1 MPGPT
6 NIGPMDTGPGKYWGR
21 AGRPRAKGHWESMTP
36 KDHDR
41 ILDRR
46 ELAKALLGALER
58 RHEILDIIVESTT
71 RADAVAAIAGALAT
85 SESNA
90 EAVLRLPLGS
100 LTKTERDRIS
110 NEISNLDAS
119 LDWTPVE
126 RPKSVDPSVRLRPID
141 SSSGDDDLFRARCA
155 ERLEDDGTPWSPERI
170 ASERSAGSRR
180 VADES
185 AVWLV
190 AVDTAG
196 EEPQRVGFVFGEWT
210 GQEVDVAV
218 WVAPE
223 QRKKGYG
230 TALLKQSRS
239 ELAAYFPGT
248 TLVVRAPA

>member
-1 MPGPT
+1 
-6 NIGPMDTGPGKYWGR
+6 
-21 AGRPRAKGHWESMTP
+21 MTP

-46 ELAKALLGALER
+46 EIAKALLGALER
-58 RHEILDIIVESTT
+58 RHEILDIIVDSDT
-71 RADAVAAIAGALAT
+71 RADAVTAIAAALET

-90 EAVLRLPLGS
+90 ETVLNLPLGR

-110 NEISNLDAS
+110 DEISNLDAA
-119 LDWTPVE
+119 LDWTPSE
-126 RPKSVDPSVRLRPID
+126 RPKSVDPSVQLRPID
-141 SSSGDDDLFRARCA
+141 TSSGDADLFRQRCA
-155 ERLEDDGTPWSPERI
+155 ERIGEDGAPWSAERI
-170 ASERSAGSRR
+170 ASERSAGARR
-180 VADES
+180 VEDES

-190 AVDTAG
+190 AVDTSGG
-196 EEPQRVGFVFGEWT
+196 EPDRIGFVFGEWT
-210 GQEVDVAV
+210 GQEVDVAI

-223 QRKKGYG
+223 RRKQGYG